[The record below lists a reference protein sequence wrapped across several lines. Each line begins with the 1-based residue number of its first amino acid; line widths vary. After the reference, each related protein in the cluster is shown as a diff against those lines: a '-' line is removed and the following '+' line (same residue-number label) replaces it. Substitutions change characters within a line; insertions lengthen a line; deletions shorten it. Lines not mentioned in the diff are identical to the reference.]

1 MSEAEAF
8 ADGYVTSRGTFQKLS
23 EQHELKAWIDQALE
37 TAAVPAGPGV
47 FYAFRDPGERAAFV
61 APLPAEIVVPR
72 LTRSIDRFEI
82 YKALLQPLMDF
93 FAARGR
99 LPDL

>member
-1 MSEAEAF
+1 VLIVSARLSAEAPLMSEAEAF
-8 ADGYVTSRGTFQKLS
+8 ADGYVTSRGTFQKLF

-61 APLPAEIVVPR
+61 ASPTGGNCGSPPHSFNRPVR
-72 LTRSIDRFEI
+72 
-82 YKALLQPLMDF
+82 
-93 FAARGR
+93 
-99 LPDL
+99 DL